1 MAYKYCSYQDI
12 LEKIYIA
19 DNGFDSITYN
29 SATVAPQQEN
39 AEKMIDGQLYGYY
52 QVPFTATV
60 PDIINE
66 LCAMITAVGI
76 LNIVYGLD
84 AYEINKTVA
93 YYQDKIDEIFKKI
106 KSGEINLPVGYQ
118 IDKKRYIVGTKS
130 KFFDLNKDWF
140 DVG

>member
-1 MAYKYCSYQDI
+1 MAYTYCSYQDV
-12 LEKIYIA
+12 LEKIQIA
-19 DNGFDSITYN
+19 DNGFDSVTYN
-29 SATVAPQQEN
+29 STTVAPQQEN
-39 AEKMIDGQLYGYY
+39 AESIINGQLYGYY

-76 LNIVYGLD
+76 MNIVYGLD

-93 YYQDKIDEIFKKI
+93 YYQKTVEDIFKKI

-118 IDKKRYIVGTKS
+118 IDKSKYIIGTNDN
-130 KFFDLNKDWF
+130 FFDLDKDWF